1 MIIKEGGDWSCVK
14 QFVLFV
20 CVCVLISTR
29 LRIYRPFLFFFKFN
43 IVIIIIIFC
52 IMMIFSSFFHRRSNT
67 KKCDFFFSGLIFS
80 NMTYREIKR
89 DGQNNNNGG
98 DCPS

>member
-20 CVCVLISTR
+20 CVCVCFNIYKAPYIQAISF
-29 LRIYRPFLFFFKFN
+29 FLKFN

-67 KKCDFFFSGLIFS
+67 KKCDFFF
-80 NMTYREIKR
+80 
-89 DGQNNNNGG
+89 
-98 DCPS
+98 